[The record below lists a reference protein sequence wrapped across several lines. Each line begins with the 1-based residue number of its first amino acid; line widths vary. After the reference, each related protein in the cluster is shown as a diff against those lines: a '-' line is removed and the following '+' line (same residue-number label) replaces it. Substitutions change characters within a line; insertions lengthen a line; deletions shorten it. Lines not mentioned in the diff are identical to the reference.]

1 MKNKTRIGFLILWGV
16 LMLSA
21 QLPLLILYTAVGFNN
36 IVVAVT
42 QVGAAILCA
51 MTAAMMIVQEDI

>member
-21 QLPLLILYTAVGFNN
+21 QLPLLILYSAVGFNN

-42 QVGAAILCA
+42 QVGTAILCA
-51 MTAAMMIVQEDI
+51 MISAIMIVQEDI

>member
-21 QLPLLILYTAVGFNN
+21 QVPLLILYSAVGFNN

-42 QVGAAILCA
+42 QVGAAIICA
-51 MTAAMMIVQEDI
+51 MTSAIMMVQEDY

>member
-21 QLPLLILYTAVGFNN
+21 QLPLLILYTAIGFNN
-36 IVVAVT
+36 LVVGIT
-42 QVGAAILCA
+42 QVGAAIVCA
-51 MTAAMMIVQEDI
+51 MISAIMIVQEDY

>member
-1 MKNKTRIGFLILWGV
+1 
-16 LMLSA
+16 MLSA

>member
-21 QLPLLILYTAVGFNN
+21 QLPLLILYSAVGFNN

-42 QVGAAILCA
+42 QVGAAIICA
-51 MTAAMMIVQEDI
+51 MISAIMIVQEDY

>member
-21 QLPLLILYTAVGFNN
+21 QLPLIILYSAVGFNN
-36 IVVAVT
+36 IVVAAT
-42 QVGAAILCA
+42 EVGTAIVCA
-51 MTAAMMIVQEDI
+51 MISAIMIVQEDY

>member
-21 QLPLLILYTAVGFNN
+21 QLPLLILYSAVGFNN

-42 QVGAAILCA
+42 QVGAAIFCA
-51 MTAAMMIVQEDI
+51 MAAAMMIVQEDI

>member
-21 QLPLLILYTAVGFNN
+21 QLPLLILYSAIGFNN
-36 IVVAVT
+36 ILVAST
-42 QVGAAILCA
+42 QVGTAIVCA
-51 MTAAMMIVQEDI
+51 IVSAMMIVQEDI